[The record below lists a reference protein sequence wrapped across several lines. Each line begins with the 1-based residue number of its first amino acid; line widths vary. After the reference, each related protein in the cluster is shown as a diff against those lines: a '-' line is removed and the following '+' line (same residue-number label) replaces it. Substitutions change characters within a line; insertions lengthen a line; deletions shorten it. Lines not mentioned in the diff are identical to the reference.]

1 MVPSLQRQP
10 AKAPAKA
17 APAAAT
23 GIDKARLTAL
33 RAMWNAVVV
42 GGLREAHQA
51 LAGEKPDAALALEK
65 AKAVAKIASTV
76 VEAYQD
82 KPLAYA
88 RLIAFYHGL
97 IFCVAGLKPHAGEKI
112 PLTQIR
118 DELDPKGD
126 KLGSWVDK
134 IGKKVL

>member
-1 MVPSLQRQP
+1 
-10 AKAPAKA
+10 
-17 APAAAT
+17 
-23 GIDKARLTAL
+23 
-33 RAMWNAVVV
+33 MWNAVVV

-65 AKAVAKIASTV
+65 AKAVANIASTV

-82 KPLAYA
+82 KPLAHA

-126 KLGSWVDK
+126 KLGSWVGK

>member
-1 MVPSLQRQP
+1 M
-10 AKAPAKA
+10 A
-17 APAAAT
+17 
-23 GIDKARLTAL
+23 
-33 RAMWNAVVV
+33 VV

-65 AKAVAKIASTV
+65 AKAAAKIARPV

-97 IFCVAGLKPHAGEKI
+97 IFCVAALRPHAGEKI

-126 KLGSWVDK
+126 RLGSWVGN
-134 IGKKVL
+134 ISKKVL